1 MAEDVREKE
10 RKREKERERKKRE
23 RERET
28 GLLDH
33 FWPYVWAHVPCM
45 THCLQNRGG
54 SFSAKNKFGSKFNK
68 TPIHHSK
75 LNISNN

>member
-10 RKREKERERKKRE
+10 RKKERE

-54 SFSAKNKFGSKFNK
+54 SFSAKTNLVLSSIKFQYITQNLKFK
-68 TPIHHSK
+68 TTK
-75 LNISNN
+75 ISTF